1 MLYELIS
8 TGNGSAITVLQGG
21 KVYTAT
27 NNHPAFAQIIEG
39 VIKDD
44 PQVFGLFDLAEQA
57 RQAFEKVS
65 DRISISDGRVY
76 VDGELVDNSLS
87 AQISR
92 FQKQGIYDFVPLVNF
107 YEKVLQN
114 RNGNSREQLYT
125 WLNDRNFT
133 ITEDGDFIAYKGLK
147 DDLTSVHSGE
157 AIVDG
162 QTVYGNV
169 PNSVGSIVEMPRNRV
184 NANAFEGCSTG
195 LHAGTWEYASSFAP
209 RVVKVKINPRDVV
222 SVPQDC
228 DFQKL
233 RTCRYEVLAEIAN
246 PDYVPLL
253 GSDGS
258 VWDNDWDEDEAWNSF
273 DFYEEG

>member
-65 DRISISDGRVY
+65 DRISISEGRVY

>member
-133 ITEDGDFIAYKGLK
+133 ITEDGDFIAYKGLR

-195 LHAGTWEYASSFAP
+195 LHAGTWDYASTFAP

-222 SVPQDC
+222 SVPRDC

-258 VWDNDWDEDEAWNSF
+258 AWDNDWDEDEAWNSF